1 MAKTLSELKDLALST
16 WVMTDYSITKEDLRT
31 ALSDTVGLSSIDQIK
46 SDTSVDLMPYAR
58 TSDFD
63 DKVGLSTLNEI
74 SSGLAINEYAKKSLL
89 GLKYDS
95 TEKKIY
101 IGAEGVTGYGT
112 SIDASDFIKDGMISS
127 VSYDKNTHKL
137 TITWNTSAGHDE
149 TVIDLSGLVD
159 VYTPGTGLSSTK
171 SDDGTQFYID
181 ENVVVKKTKTDISSN
196 IPLGEMFKKLA
207 TDLGHNWVEV

>member
-1 MAKTLSELKDLALST
+1 MTTLSVLKDLT
-16 WVMTDYSITKEDLRT
+16 
-31 ALSDTVGLSSIDQIK
+31 LSSQIVTDVDIDLSEYTK
-46 SDTSVDLMPYAR
+46 R
-58 TSDFD
+58 EEFD
-63 DKVGLSTLNEI
+63 GKVGLSTITDINNEI
-74 SSGLAINEYAKKSLL
+74 SVDLTPYAEKSKI

>member
-1 MAKTLSELKDLALST
+1 
-16 WVMTDYSITKEDLRT
+16 MT
-31 ALSDTVGLSSIDQIK
+31 
-46 SDTSVDLMPYAR
+46 PYAR

-63 DKVGLSTLNEI
+63 GKVGLSTLNEI
-74 SSGLAINEYAKKSLL
+74 SSGLSINEYAKKSLV

-95 TEKKIY
+95 DEKKIY
-101 IGAEGVTGYGT
+101 IGTDGVTGYGT

-159 VYTPGTGLSSTK
+159 VYRPGTGLSSTK
-171 SDDGTQFYID
+171 SDDGTEFYID
-181 ENVVVKKTKTDISSN
+181 ENVVVKKIKTDISSDMTF
-196 IPLGEMFKKLA
+196 GEMFKTMA
-207 TDLGHNWVEV
+207 TDLGHNWVEVS